1 MQDPTLCVLGIL
13 CVLIARDN
21 RLFILQQHICLAAHR
36 MMNVLWFVVVQALFI
51 SLFQY
56 WLQWN
61 TTHTCTRTH
70 TQARACAHSLCPGL
84 K

>member
-13 CVLIARDN
+13 RVLIARDN
-21 RLFILQQHICLAAHR
+21 RLFIVQQHICLAAHR
-36 MMNVLWFVVVQALFI
+36 MMNVLWVVVVRALFI

-61 TTHTCTRTH
+61 TTHTHAHAHTH
-70 TQARACAHSLCPGL
+70 THARAHSLCPGL